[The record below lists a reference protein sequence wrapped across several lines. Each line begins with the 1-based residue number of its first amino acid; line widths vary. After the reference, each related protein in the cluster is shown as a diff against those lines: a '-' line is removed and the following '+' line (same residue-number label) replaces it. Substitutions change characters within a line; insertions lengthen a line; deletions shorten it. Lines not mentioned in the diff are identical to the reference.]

1 MDKKEKTEAVKAEEK
16 AGKCCCCDKGC
27 DCGCQEGKECSCC
40 SCGCCCRKKMIVKIL
55 CVLVIF
61 LAGMGF
67 HALLQCGFRCP
78 MSKPRPMPMQMA
90 PVPALP
96 FPAYSD
102 AQGGNVIIINT
113 GDAQN
118 VDKFVGG
125 CKCGKDCGCNKGS
138 NCKKM
143 KHKDKDKDKNKFKH
157 HHKDMR
163 MMPVE
168 SAPMPVPSV
177 ADGADVK

>member
-1 MDKKEKTEAVKAEEK
+1 MDKKEKSEASKADVKEE
-16 AGKCCCCDKGC
+16 KCCCCDKNC
-27 DCGCQEGKECSCC
+27 HCGCQDGKECTCC
-40 SCGCCCRKKMIVKIL
+40 CCGCCCRKKMIVKIL

-78 MSKPRPMPMQMA
+78 MSRPRPMPMQMA
-90 PVPALP
+90 PIPALP

-113 GDAQN
+113 GEAQN
-118 VDKFVGG
+118 PEKLMN
-125 CKCGKDCGCNKGS
+125 GCNCDRNCGYKKDGS
-138 NCKKM
+138 CKKM
-143 KHKDKDKDKNKFKH
+143 KKEFKR

-163 MMPVE
+163 HMHPESIQQPV
-168 SAPMPVPSV
+168 SAEVDIK
-177 ADGADVK
+177 AVK